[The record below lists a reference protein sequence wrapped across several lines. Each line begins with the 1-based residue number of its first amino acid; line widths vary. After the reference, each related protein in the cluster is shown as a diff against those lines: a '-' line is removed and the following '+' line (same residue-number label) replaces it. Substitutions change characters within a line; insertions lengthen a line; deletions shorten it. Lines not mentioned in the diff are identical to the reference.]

1 VSEIALELQWGLTED
16 DDDRTRWVLELHAIV
31 AKPGLDHSRYT
42 SIPLERF
49 PAEELDERRQ
59 AMRAATVIAE
69 QRGLPLHAPPI
80 ADRGGHGGS
89 RWIRAQEPGPS
100 VLYDVTWRASWW
112 TDAGQHVERDGVERF
127 GAITGEAARSAIEA
141 QLEERFRDRPLE
153 IATTVCDATRRWS
166 PMRTVSAETASVDE
180 LRRIALDQPPSRV
193 ARALVEREP
202 AASARTLMIAFED
215 AFHIQL
221 AGLTTLARWLAR
233 ELDDD
238 ALDDALT
245 DSIARTRPD
254 WDRPRRLRE
263 AYAAGGSVAA
273 FVRNERLDGAN
284 AIRLIIGLRDVFGT
298 ELRDA
303 KELVECC
310 SDPRDDVRLDQLI
323 ASRVH

>member
-1 VSEIALELQWGLTED
+1 MSEIALELQWGLTED

-42 SIPLERF
+42 SVRLESF
-49 PAEELDERRQ
+49 PAEELDERRE

-69 QRGLPLHAPPI
+69 QRALPLHAPPI

-89 RWIRAQEPGPS
+89 RWIRAQAPGPS
-100 VLYDVTWRASWW
+100 VPYDVTWRASYW
-112 TDAGQHVERDGVERF
+112 TDAGQRVERDGVEHAR
-127 GAITGEAARSAIEA
+127 AISGEAARSAIEA

-153 IATTVCDATRRWS
+153 VATTVCEATRRWS
-166 PMRTVSAETASVDE
+166 PMRVSDDTAYVDE

-193 ARALVEREP
+193 ARALLVREP
-202 AASARTLMIAFED
+202 AANARSLMISFED

-221 AGLTTLARWLAR
+221 VGLTELARWHAR
-233 ELDDD
+233 ELDDA
-238 ALDDALT
+238 ALDAALT

-263 AYAAGGSVAA
+263 TYAASGSVAA
-273 FVRNERLDGAN
+273 FLRNERLDGAN
-284 AIRLIIGLRDVFGT
+284 MIRLIIDLRDVFGT

-303 KELVECC
+303 KELVDCC
-310 SDPRDDVRLDQLI
+310 SDPRNDERLDQMI